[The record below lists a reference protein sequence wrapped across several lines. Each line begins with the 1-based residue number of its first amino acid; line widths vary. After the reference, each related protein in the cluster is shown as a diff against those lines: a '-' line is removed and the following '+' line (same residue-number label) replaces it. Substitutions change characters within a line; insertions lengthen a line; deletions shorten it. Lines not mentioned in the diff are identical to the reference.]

1 MFLERIHTTDLNP
14 ERKYTFV
21 VPMGATEQHGPFL
34 ALGAD
39 SFLADRIIQEVEK
52 NFSEVVFL
60 PTLRITCSEEHEG
73 FMGTVWVSKDTMTR
87 VLMDICNSLK
97 PYAKSIAV
105 TSFHGGNLELLDQ
118 FVRNSASSFGDAQ
131 LIHLPMGSEE
141 TEEKMHEMLDGPTD
155 QHAGNVE
162 LSMMLAHDQLL
173 ADIPPADYPKH
184 AIKNPFSTNHLK
196 DFSEDGI
203 ADNHPKWVVSKE
215 NGEKMIEWTVEDFKK
230 TLQIFLDRQE
240 SKKV

>member
-1 MFLERIHTTDLNP
+1 MFLERIRTTNLDP
-14 ERKYTFV
+14 QKKYTFV

-52 NFSEVVFL
+52 NFPEVVFL

-73 FMGTVWVSKDTMTR
+73 FMGTVWISKDTMTR

-97 PYAKSIAV
+97 PYAKSIAI

-118 FVRNSASSFGDAQ
+118 FVRDNTSSFGDVRV
-131 LIHLPMGSEE
+131 IHLPMGSEE
-141 TEEKMHEMLDGPTD
+141 TEEKMHKMLDGPTD

-173 ADIPPADYPKH
+173 ADIPPADYPKR
-184 AIKNPFSTNHLK
+184 AIENPFSTNHLK

-203 ADNHPKWVVSKE
+203 ADSHPKWVVSKE
-215 NGEKMIEWTVEDFKK
+215 NGEKMIEWTVEDFENEIQKI
-230 TLQIFLDRQE
+230 L
-240 SKKV
+240 